1 MRKLVLALFLIES
14 LGCLA
19 QYDDVIQ
26 QWRDSVRLATD
37 AVIEDKIIVQG
48 ENRMPLFWTIYGL
61 FVL

>member
-1 MRKLVLALFLIES
+1 MGRM
-14 LGCLA
+14 A
-19 QYDDVIQ
+19 QYDEVIR